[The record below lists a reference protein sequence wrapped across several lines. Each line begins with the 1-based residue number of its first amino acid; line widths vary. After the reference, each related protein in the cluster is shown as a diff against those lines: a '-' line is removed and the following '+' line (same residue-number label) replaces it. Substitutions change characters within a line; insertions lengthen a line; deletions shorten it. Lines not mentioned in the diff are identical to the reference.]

1 MNTCA
6 VTIAANAGTWPAK
19 DHGMSAAP
27 DQTLGLSAA
36 YRKRALPNMHQTSDA
51 TIAVIVAPFQGFG
64 PRLLSD
70 KTMDATV
77 SNVSSTLL

>member
-27 DQTLGLSAA
+27 DQRLGLSAA
-36 YRKRALPNMHQTSDA
+36 FGNELCAILHQISDA
-51 TIAVIVAPFQGFG
+51 TTAVIVTPFQGFG
-64 PRLLSD
+64 PQLLSD